1 MPRFFSFCGRIR
13 MTEREGEKGLA
24 GKIRLAY
31 TLETILLREV
41 KMSAIMPEL
50 EIFKKFKFKLK
61 PIGVKFLLYKPKG
74 MRKLDKKLAICE
86 MWREAQKTEPF
97 YATVNEFNCV
107 APILL
112 GMAEGDPVFESG
124 SIGPELEIFE
134 EPRANRRLYY
144 YLTKL
149 EKNSVNYVAFASIDK
164 ITFTPDILLISAEAR
179 QLEIIMRA
187 MCYATGKMWTA
198 KGTPVMECSWLMT
211 YPYISGEV
219 NFALADASHGMIS
232 KQIFPA
238 GTILISIP
246 FDKISPIAEG
256 LKKIEWEPEL
266 YTKGRAY
273 HDKKF
278 EEVTAKLHKK
288 LEKEQ

>member
-1 MPRFFSFCGRIR
+1 
-13 MTEREGEKGLA
+13 
-24 GKIRLAY
+24 
-31 TLETILLREV
+31 
-41 KMSAIMPEL
+41 MSAASTEL
-50 EIFKKFKFKLK
+50 AIFKKFNFKLK
-61 PIGVKFLLYKPKG
+61 PIGIKFLLFKPEG
-74 MRKLDKKLAICE
+74 IRKLDKKLAICE

-97 YATVNEFNCV
+97 YAGIDEFNCV
-107 APILL
+107 APIIL

-124 SIGPELEIFE
+124 SIGPELGIFE

-164 ITFTPDILLISAEAR
+164 ITFTPDILMLSANAR
-179 QLEIIMRA
+179 QLEIILRA

-198 KGTPVMECSWLMT
+198 KGTPVIECSWLTT

-219 NFALADASHGMIS
+219 NFAMTDASHGMIA

-246 FDKISPIAEG
+246 FDKINPIVEG
-256 LKKIEWEPEL
+256 LQKIEWEPEL

-273 HDKKF
+273 HDRKF
-278 EEVTAKLHKK
+278 EEAAAKLHKK
-288 LEKEQ
+288 LEKERK